1 MKQIELI
8 EITSEIGAGTRGSS
22 MGVQAL
28 KIASLNQKSNYFG
41 KYPINKTPNTNEILF
56 SKNQFPYA
64 KHIDSVYTNL
74 QQVADLVSKT
84 SSKNA
89 DTFPIVLSADHSSAY
104 GTIAGIKKS
113 FPNKRLG
120 VIWIDAHADLHTPYT
135 TPSGNMHGMPLAMAL
150 YEDNKD
156 CQVNEPE
163 KKTLDYWKKIKNIG
177 TDKPKI
183 LLEDLV
189 FIGLRSTE
197 EPENQLIN
205 KGKVRTIRTKE
216 LNQKG
221 ILTIVDEVFEHL
233 SRCDLIYISFDVDST
248 DSRFSAGTGTPEKHG
263 LSPEQALQLNI
274 NLVKN
279 PKVICWEMA
288 EINPTLDTNN
298 KMATYGFEVLQ
309 EVTTVLEAR

>member
-1 MKQIELI
+1 MKEIELI

-28 KIASLNQKSNYFG
+28 KIASLNKKSNYFG

-56 SKNQFPYA
+56 TNNQFPYA
-64 KHIDSVYTNL
+64 KHIDSVYDNL
-74 QQVADLVSKT
+74 HKVADLVSEIGSKT
-84 SSKNA
+84 KE
-89 DTFPIVLSADHSSAY
+89 TFPIILSADHSSAY

-150 YEDNKD
+150 HENNLA

-163 KKTLDYWKKIKNIG
+163 KETLGYWEKIKNIG
-177 TDKPKI
+177 TDKAKI

-197 EPENQLIN
+197 EAEEKLIDTGN
-205 KGKVRTIRTKE
+205 VRTIRTKE

-233 SRCDLIYISFDVDST
+233 TKCDLIYISFDVDST

-263 LSPEQALQLNI
+263 LSPEQALQLNT

-298 KMATYGFEVLQ
+298 KMANYGFEVLE
-309 EVTTVLEAR
+309 EVTAVLEAR